1 MKSFV
6 GVALAFAPEF
16 ARRGLRRPLHVALTY
31 DEEVGC
37 LGVGRLVADLAAAGI
52 RPEACIVGE
61 PTLMRPV
68 IAHKGKV
75 GFRCSVRGLS
85 CHSAY
90 APYGVN
96 AVEAAAEAVA
106 FLKRMARRYRDA
118 GPFDRGFDIAHT
130 TVHTGVIHG
139 GTALNIVPNECVFDF
154 EFRNL
159 PGDDPA
165 AMLAEFRQ
173 YVATTIEPEM
183 RAVSADCGF
192 SIAPLSAMPVLD
204 NAPEAEVV
212 GLAQELSGNHDIGK
226 VSFGTEAAHFQQ
238 RGIPAV
244 VCGPGSIAQA
254 HKADEYVEIDQV
266 LKCEEFMRR
275 LMARICKPA

>member
-1 MKSFV
+1 
-6 GVALAFAPEF
+6 
-16 ARRGLRRPLHVALTY
+16 
-31 DEEVGC
+31 
-37 LGVGRLVADLAAAGI
+37 
-52 RPEACIVGE
+52 
-61 PTLMRPV
+61 
-68 IAHKGKV
+68 
-75 GFRCSVRGLS
+75 
-85 CHSAY
+85 
-90 APYGVN
+90 
-96 AVEAAAEAVA
+96 
-106 FLKRMARRYRDA
+106 
-118 GPFDRGFDIAHT
+118 
-130 TVHTGVIHG
+130 
-139 GTALNIVPNECVFDF
+139 VFDF

-173 YVATTIEPEM
+173 HIATAIEPEM
-183 RAVSADCGF
+183 RAVDAECGF
-192 SIAPLSAMPVLD
+192 SITPLSAMPVLD